1 MDKIITVDGDR
12 LDLICWKKYG
22 STSGRVVER
31 VLETNPEIARTEIFE
46 AGRTIF
52 LPEIDIRPREELLW

>member
-1 MDKIITVDGDR
+1 M
-12 LDLICWKKYG
+12 DLICWRKYG